1 MPADGAF
8 YLRRY
13 KTMDIN
19 FISDF
24 FVPCIVALSL
34 CVGYVMRNFLPTD
47 NKWIPLALLIIGAV
61 SGVIV
66 SGFNYSGIVS
76 GAVSG
81 LAAVGLNQAFKQAL
95 GLNVRPDIELT
106 DEEVQEHELNE
117 EEDDE
122 EEHSD
127 NDQQAEE

>member
-1 MPADGAF
+1 
-8 YLRRY
+8 
-13 KTMDIN
+13 MDIN
-19 FISDF
+19 FIMDF

-34 CVGYVMRNFLPTD
+34 CVGFVMRNFLPTD
-47 NKWIPLALLIIGAV
+47 NKWIPLALLIIGAI

-66 SGFNYSGIVS
+66 SGFSYSGIVS

-95 GLNVRPDIELT
+95 GLNVRPDIEMT

-122 EEHSD
+122 EEYSD
-127 NDQQAEE
+127 DDQQAEE

>member
-1 MPADGAF
+1 
-8 YLRRY
+8 
-13 KTMDIN
+13 MDIN
-19 FISDF
+19 FITDF

-47 NKWIPLALLIIGAV
+47 NKWIPLALLIIGAA

-66 SGFNYSGIVS
+66 SGFSYAGIVS

-117 EEDDE
+117 EEDNE
-122 EEHSD
+122 EEYSD
-127 NDQQAEE
+127 DDQQAEE

>member
-1 MPADGAF
+1 
-8 YLRRY
+8 
-13 KTMDIN
+13 MDIN
-19 FISDF
+19 FITDF

-47 NKWIPLALLIIGAV
+47 NKWIPLALLIIGAI

-66 SGFNYSGIVS
+66 SGFSYAGIVS

-106 DEEVQEHELNE
+106 DDEVQEHELNE
-117 EEDDE
+117 EEDE
-122 EEHSD
+122 EEDSD
-127 NDQQAEE
+127 DQQAEE

>member
-1 MPADGAF
+1 
-8 YLRRY
+8 
-13 KTMDIN
+13 MDIN

-66 SGFNYSGIVS
+66 SGFNYAGIVS

-106 DEEVQEHELNE
+106 DDEVQEHELNE
-117 EEDDE
+117 EEDE
-122 EEHSD
+122 EEDSD
-127 NDQQAEE
+127 DDQQAEE